1 VQKHRQQV
9 KEEKRQEI
17 MKDIDVH
24 RNRKINIFLN
34 NIREAEEEIEK
45 LRKYMNEK
53 ENEDMEYFYETK
65 IAELYEKIRENQE
78 FVNSINKRI
87 GAAAKSV
94 STGGKSVEGET

>member
-1 VQKHRQQV
+1 
-9 KEEKRQEI
+9 